1 MKTRIITG
9 AVLVIALLVL
19 VLAAPKIVAA
29 LVFGVMLAIGSYE
42 MLYSTGLVRHPR
54 LVIYAS
60 IMAFAVTMWSYFDAV
75 QVYFILLVLL
85 FVVALFAEM
94 MMDHV
99 KVTFDMLTMTFFA
112 GLVMPYLLGA
122 VIRILCMKIGR
133 YIIMIPFFV
142 AYLNDGGAYFVGMK
156 FGKHKLAPVVSPNK
170 TIEGLLG
177 GLATSVVGMLLYGL
191 LMQLAFKFQVNY
203 ALCALYGLVGGA
215 AGVFGDLIF
224 SVIKR
229 QTGIKDYGNIFPG
242 HGGVM
247 DRIDSLM
254 MVAPLIE
261 VLLTILPLAV

>member
-156 FGKHKLAPVVSPNK
+156 IGKHKLAPVVSPNK